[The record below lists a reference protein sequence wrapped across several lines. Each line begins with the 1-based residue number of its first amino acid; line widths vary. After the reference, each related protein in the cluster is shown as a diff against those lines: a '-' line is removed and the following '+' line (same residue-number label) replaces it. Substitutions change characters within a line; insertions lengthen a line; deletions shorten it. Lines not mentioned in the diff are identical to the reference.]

1 MQVLGGAAYIYDVTN
16 FGLGVGFFAN
26 SNRQGNF
33 LLVCLIL
40 LGAVVADTPS
50 TRRRDT
56 RLASRVMGGCGR
68 AGACRRRS
76 AQRLSRVLPVSGT
89 RSDRRVPDA
98 TTGHR
103 VIARWQVALA
113 CALALAG
120 VVGVLFYGS
129 DNDLMEKGAIEGL
142 SRGEFLANGL
152 VMLRDFAPFGSG
164 LGTFV
169 QLYPSYEAAET
180 VGNTFVNHAHNDW
193 LELLIETGA
202 IGAVALGLFLL
213 WFVRRSRAIWVTERT
228 NPFRCAG
235 TAIVALELV
244 HSLGDYSLRTAALSA
259 MLAPGCAL
267 MEAQG
272 QSHVREGRSKAANR
286 SPAHEPLG
294 CVGLQQRGSGRW
306 AAVPRGRKGHGNHG

>member
-16 FGLGVGFFAN
+16 FGLGVGFSAN
-26 SNRQGNF
+26 SNHQGNF

-50 TRRRDT
+50 MRRRDT
-56 RLASRVMGGCGR
+56 RFASRVMGGA
-68 AGACRRRS
+68 AGLVLVVGVLLSGSLACYLFL
-76 AQRLSRVLPVSGT
+76 APVLIAVFLMQR
-89 RSDRRVPDA
+89 PD
-98 TTGHR
+98 
-103 VIARWQVALA
+103 VVFARWQVALA
-113 CALALAG
+113 CALAVAG

-129 DNDLMEKGAIEGL
+129 DNDLVKKGAIQGL

-152 VMLRDFAPFGSG
+152 VMLRDLAPFGSG

-213 WFVRRSRAIWVTERT
+213 WFVRRSTAIWGTERT
-228 NPFRCAG
+228 NALRCAG

-244 HSLGDYSLRTAALSA
+244 HSLGDYPLRTAALSA
-259 MLAPGCAL
+259 MLALGCAL
-267 MEAQG
+267 MVAQG

-294 CVGLQQRGSGRW
+294 RVGLQQRGSGRW